1 EGEVQVV
8 RHARERPDL
17 AEDLADRYAVADL
30 HAQVLQV
37 CQVDGLAV
45 ALDADALP
53 LPDRRGARADHD
65 PGDRGH
71 DPGAG
76 TSVVVV
82 PVVLPAALVGAAAA
96 APHHVVA
103 LTGRERHPVDACRH
117 ELTSR
122 YRGGRETWGTPARGL
137 GPRPP

>member
-1 EGEVQVV
+1 
-8 RHARERPDL
+8 
-17 AEDLADRYAVADL
+17 
-30 HAQVLQV
+30 
-37 CQVDGLAV
+37 
-45 ALDADALP
+45 
-53 LPDRRGARADHD
+53 
-65 PGDRGH
+65 
-71 DPGAG
+71 
-76 TSVVVV
+76 VVV

-137 GPRPP
+137 GPRPPGEPVDEDADDPDPPLLRDVPDARAERLPRLPSLRLGAGAGRVNGVVRGEPHRDLMHRLA